1 MAIVETIGNQFA
13 ARVDKLFDKC
23 VLYWPGDLETA
34 SGFSILPTGAT
45 VTPYGTWSDSTLP
58 NGKTVKQFN
67 GSTNHIDVSDNAAW
81 FFGTDPVSFTFWV
94 NPPNVTG
101 LQYIWNQRTDGNNEH
116 ACGFDANVLFWNNY
130 NTGAYQWRVRNGI
143 SAGVWSHITLVR
155 ESSTQ
160 KAYFNKALQTN
171 QGASSGSVL
180 DYTGPF
186 SFGCLSGSYYWSG
199 GNIKDF
205 MIFKRALSV
214 ADIGYIMDRTSPYR
228 YGAGLNYPLLYKR

>member
-67 GSTNHIDVSDNAAW
+67 GSTNHIDISDNTNW
-81 FFGTDPVSFTFWV
+81 SLGSNPFSIVFWAYM
-94 NPPNVTG
+94 PNVTTSQRIWTQRIDDNNMQDCNLYGNYMGWECYYGGVTQWG
-101 LQYIWNQRTDGNNEH
+101 LINQIYPNKWVFFALIRDVSSQKIYLNAT
-116 ACGFDANVLFWNNY
+116 L
-130 NTGAYQWRVRNGI
+130 
-143 SAGVWSHITLVR
+143 SAS
-155 ESSTQ
+155 
-160 KAYFNKALQTN
+160 
-171 QGASSGSVL
+171 QGSSSGAVNDGLFTIGGTSEV
-180 DYTGPF
+180 G
-186 SFGCLSGSYYWSG
+186 YYFEG
-199 GNIKDF
+199 MIKDF
-205 MIFKRALSV
+205 IVFKRALSI
-214 ADIGYIMDRTSPYR
+214 ADMKYIMDRTSPYR